1 MQIPNVGG
9 FALGLVQM
17 VLYGIYRKGSESE
30 KEQGLG
36 EGVINIV
43 VVNPLGPAEVFP
55 IAVDDNKVKDLVVVD
70 DVTVSQQE
78 KEKNVEAK
86 DDCPV

>member
-1 MQIPNVGG
+1 MGG

-17 VLYGIYRKGSESE
+17 VLYDIYRKGTESE

-43 VVNPLGPAEVFP
+43 WLICTILNLYIVIFHCIKFN
-55 IAVDDNKVKDLVVVD
+55 
-70 DVTVSQQE
+70 
-78 KEKNVEAK
+78 
-86 DDCPV
+86 

>member
-1 MQIPNVGG
+1 MPFYLSFFLTLNAITWFVYGLSMQDKCIYIPNVGG

-17 VLYGIYRKGSESE
+17 VLYDIYRKGTESE

-43 VVNPLGPAEVFP
+43 WYLNNLAF
-55 IAVDDNKVKDLVVVD
+55 NSVK
-70 DVTVSQQE
+70 
-78 KEKNVEAK
+78 KKK
-86 DDCPV
+86 